1 MERPNSEQTNEY
13 HEQDIRS
20 EREFS
25 QVSSRRQSYKQPN
38 PHAESFFSRAFWF
51 TASAA
56 FVLCIWKIGPNV
68 LENYQYSLVK
78 GKIRAEYDNAVEQLK
93 ENPLNG
99 VSEAYQLVAQK
110 IRPSV
115 VSVRAIN
122 SNSSPDTP
130 RRGRIIEKGLGSGVI
145 MSEEGFILTNEHVV
159 RGAEEIQITLY
170 DRRVYQAKL
179 IGQADSYNDLAVL
192 KIDADDLVPAEWG
205 DSDSLEV
212 GSIVWAIGSPYGLDQ
227 TVTSGIISAKNRYD
241 RNQPQQELMQT
252 DSAVN
257 PGNSGGPLVDAMGR
271 VVGINTSIYGEQFQG
286 ISFAVPSVQAKF
298 VYEETIK
305 KGYVRRGILGAIPT
319 AVFQSDATDF
329 GLPDIQGAK
338 LGYVEPNSPAMK
350 SGLQENDVVRSWN
363 GSAIEDYHM
372 LYRYVSMTPPNTIA
386 KVEIIRGG
394 EAKTLDVT
402 VGSRR
407 DYETYRRRR

>member
-1 MERPNSEQTNEY
+1 
-13 HEQDIRS
+13 
-20 EREFS
+20 
-25 QVSSRRQSYKQPN
+25 
-38 PHAESFFSRAFWF
+38 
-51 TASAA
+51 
-56 FVLCIWKIGPNV
+56 
-68 LENYQYSLVK
+68 
-78 GKIRAEYDNAVEQLK
+78 
-93 ENPLNG
+93 
-99 VSEAYQLVAQK
+99 
-110 IRPSV
+110 
-115 VSVRAIN
+115 
-122 SNSSPDTP
+122 
-130 RRGRIIEKGLGSGVI
+130 

-319 AVFQSDATDF
+319 PKCRRTSSICRRCSPNGSNGSRRGLRDSPDGSCKVSKSASVQLFVKLFGNFLNGTAATA
-329 GLPDIQGAK
+329 P
-338 LGYVEPNSPAMK
+338 MK
-350 SGLQENDVVRSWN
+350 SG
-363 GSAIEDYHM
+363 IF
-372 LYRYVSMTPPNTIA
+372 VSSSI
-386 KVEIIRGG
+386 
-394 EAKTLDVT
+394 
-402 VGSRR
+402 SRI
-407 DYETYRRRR
+407 